1 MMNLHFWSVLLR
13 QSFPAESAKFSDAM
27 LLFVRTVSGQADEST
42 EEVLRLI
49 VVFTG

>member
-1 MMNLHFWSVLLR
+1 MNLHFRSVLLW

-27 LLFVRTVSGQADEST
+27 LLFVCTVSGQADEST
-42 EEVLRLI
+42 EKVLRII